1 MTITCYI
8 NNTKQTADSN
18 ETILSVLNRI
28 GISIPTLCNMKE
40 LSPTGACR
48 LCVVENVETGELI
61 TSCSTPIKENM
72 RIFTHS
78 PEVINAR
85 KTIIE
90 LLLANH
96 PENCLYCDKSGNC
109 ELHKLSEELNIRE
122 KVFYGDL
129 ISKKTD
135 RSSPGIVRDMSKCIL
150 CGRCVRICDEILGIS
165 AIDLI
170 NRGKNTSIETVF
182 QKGLFYSDCIHCGLC
197 VTACPTGAIMA
208 KSSINQLIEKL
219 GNKKTTKSIMI
230 PTTTIASLTINYNI
244 RKFKD
249 TRNMLVAALHSIG
262 FNKVY
267 PMALFNDF
275 FISEATTIIQNRLKN
290 TPQPLIITDCPATKQ
305 YIKIK
310 EPELIDFLCK
320 IPAPQQIGAKILS
333 MQEPTDLLISVSPCI
348 AHKYEAVQTQNTNKG
363 VPEID
368 FVISS
373 DELDKLIK
381 TLGIRLPFSK
391 KETPDKPA
399 NSNSSA
405 GVFFE
410 TKHGITEGI
419 IRELFYRYDLSGQLN
434 RIIEIKPEKDFI
446 EYKFKINKTYY
457 SIACISGIEN
467 LIKHKKQILNEK
479 YLFVEVRSCKYG
491 CIDGCG
497 QKLTDNED
505 IQKRVR
511 KTICEYDDKTNINTS
526 GKNPYI
532 KGFYR
537 NNKIKNI
544 F

>member
-8 NNTKQTADSN
+8 NNTQQNADGN

-40 LSPTGACR
+40 FSPTGACR
-48 LCVVENVETGELI
+48 LCVVEDAETGELI
-61 TSCSTPIKENM
+61 TSCSTPVRENM
-72 RIFTHS
+72 KIFTHS

-96 PENCLYCDKSGNC
+96 PESCLYCDKSGNC
-109 ELHKLSEELNIRE
+109 ELQKLSEDLNIRE

-129 ISKKTD
+129 MSRKTD

-197 VTACPTGAIMA
+197 VTACPTGAIIS
-208 KSSINQLIEKL
+208 KSSINQVIEKL
-219 GNKKTTKSIMI
+219 GNNKTTKSIMI
-230 PTTTIASLTINYNI
+230 PTTTIANIAISYNI
-244 RKFKD
+244 RKYED
-249 TRNMLVAALHSIG
+249 ARNMLVAALHNIG

-267 PMALFNDF
+267 PMSLFNDF
-275 FISEATTIIQNRLKN
+275 FISEATSIIQTRLKN
-290 TPQPLIITDCPATKQ
+290 SPQPLIITDCPAIKK
-305 YIKIK
+305 YIQIK
-310 EPELIDFLCK
+310 EPELIEFLCK

-333 MQEPTDLLISVSPCI
+333 MQEHSDILMSVSPCI
-348 AHKYEAVQTQNTNKG
+348 AHKYEAIQTQNTNKG

-368 FVISS
+368 FVLTS
-373 DELDKLIK
+373 DELDKLLK
-381 TLGIRLPFSK
+381 TLGITLPFTR
-391 KETPDKPA
+391 KETPDHPA
-399 NSNSSA
+399 NSDSSA

-419 IRELFYRYDLSGQLN
+419 VRELFHRSDVSVPLN
-434 RIIEIKPEKDFI
+434 RIIEIKPDKDFI
-446 EYKFKINKTYY
+446 EYEFSMNNTYY

-467 LIKHKKQILNEK
+467 LVKYKKQILQGN
-479 YLFVEVRSCKYG
+479 YLFIEIRSCKSG

-497 QKLTDNED
+497 QKLTDSQD
-505 IQKRVR
+505 SQKRLR
-511 KTICEYDDKTNINTS
+511 KTLNEYDEKTSNNTP
-526 GKNPYI
+526 GKNPFI

-537 NNKIKNI
+537 NHKLGNI